1 MVNLKTLNK
10 LYNVLDLYIVS
21 SRIEGGL
28 QAILEAAVTK
38 TPIISTDVGVAS
50 EILNKVSIYDIQHI
64 EMAEPDVDFAYL
76 KSQDFIIPKGM
87 EKFRTMLSNCYES

>member
-1 MVNLKTLNK
+1 MWL
-10 LYNVLDLYIVS
+10 
-21 SRIEGGL
+21 
-28 QAILEAAVTK
+28 
-38 TPIISTDVGVAS
+38 

-64 EMAEPDVDFAYL
+64 ERAEPDVDFAYL